1 MYEKDK
7 RSFFEKLTGA
17 ISVDDATSKPNETR
31 EKSDIIPPHET
42 SAVSSSTEEKK
53 IHYQKL
59 PSKEDAAGEKKMAT
73 PVIEEKVKEK
83 KEEHKEIPKETP
95 LEEKKIEEEEDG
107 ELAVDVYED
116 GSEIYIQAMLAGVD
130 PEDVDV
136 SITRKLVTLRGKRLN
151 PAKVPSESYFHKEL
165 YWGGFSR
172 KITMVEEID
181 PDKAEAFE
189 KHGMLILRL
198 PKLNMK
204 ETQKLDVKSI

>member
-17 ISVDDATSKPNETR
+17 INVEETENKKNETT
-31 EKSDIIPPHET
+31 EKSDITPKHDPGV
-42 SAVSSSTEEKK
+42 VSLEPEEKK

-59 PSKEDAAGEKKMAT
+59 LTKEEAAEKKT
-73 PVIEEKVKEK
+73 EDKKE
-83 KEEHKEIPKETP
+83 EEHKETPKETP
-95 LEEKKIEEEEDG
+95 VEEKKQTEEEEG

-116 GSEIYIQAMLAGVD
+116 GSEVYIQAMLAGVD

-151 PAKVPSESYFHKEL
+151 PAKVPNENYFFKEL

-172 KITMVEEID
+172 KIAMTEEID

-198 PKLNMK
+198 PKLNLK